1 MICTNLSDMY
11 YVVWF
16 VLCWMICTIAFE
28 WFVLCWIT
36 SATLMI
42 HNLLNDLWY
51 VEGLALR

>member
-28 WFVLCWIT
+28 CFVLCWIT

>member
-1 MICTNLSDMY
+1 MICTDLSDMY